1 MTLKIMKQ
9 QHENANGEVW
19 FHLHA
24 FDYVNVCDQHEF
36 LMELQLKCQAKMKNT
51 DLNVCAEHIKFIIC
65 RMIYASEVLL
75 SNVSILLLQ
84 KTAVSSHYNK
94 CNTVGVN
101 SESCGKPAEY

>member
-19 FHLHA
+19 FT
-24 FDYVNVCDQHEF
+24 
-36 LMELQLKCQAKMKNT
+36 ELQLKCQAKMKNT

-94 CNTVGVN
+94 CNTVDAN

>member
-9 QHENANGEVW
+9 QHENAEGEVW
-19 FHLHA
+19 FT
-24 FDYVNVCDQHEF
+24 
-36 LMELQLKCQAKMKNT
+36 ELQLECQAKMKNT

-94 CNTVGVN
+94 CNTVGAN